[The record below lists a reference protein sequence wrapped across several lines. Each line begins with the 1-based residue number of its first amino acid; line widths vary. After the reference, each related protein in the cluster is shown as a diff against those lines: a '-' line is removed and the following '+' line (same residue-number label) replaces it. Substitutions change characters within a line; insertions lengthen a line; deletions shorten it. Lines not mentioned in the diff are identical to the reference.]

1 MPYIMERITLERR
14 LEMIWRGW
22 LTMNALVQAE
32 RALDKLSGG
41 LVVTPVF
48 ELALSKPRSYGATL
62 LHAIDEGRAICGAE
76 TPEYP
81 DEACYEVSFWIH
93 ERDGVRK
100 CKRCLKRLL
109 KGIQSG
115 PTYRNPN
122 SPALHPISEDC
133 PLCHQ
138 KQFDGAK
145 AVGGDIADLEL
156 SQGVWIVAHKACIKE
171 SKGPRSY

>member
-1 MPYIMERITLERR
+1 
-14 LEMIWRGW
+14 MIFWRGW
-22 LTMNALVQAE
+22 LSMEAIARAE
-32 RALDKLSGG
+32 TALDKLSGG
-41 LVVTPVF
+41 NVVTPVF
-48 ELALSKPRSYGATL
+48 ELAQGKPRSYGATL
-62 LHAIDEGRAICGAE
+62 LHAIENGRAICGAE

-81 DEACYEVSFWIH
+81 DEGCMIVCFWIH

-100 CKRCLKRLL
+100 CKRCLKRFL
-109 KGIQSG
+109 KDIQSG

-145 AVGGDIADLEL
+145 AIGGDIADLEL
-156 SQGVWIVAHKACIKE
+156 SQGLWIVAHKACIKE
-171 SKGPRSY
+171 SRGPRSY